1 MFMNVSPLF
10 QPVGIGPLVLK
21 NRFVMAPMSVH
32 MTEDGSVTDKEIAY
46 TERRAAGGVAMIIVG
61 SVCVR
66 PDGNFG
72 GQLFIEND
80 DRIAGLRRL
89 TDAVHRHDCL
99 IAAQIHHS
107 GRETNKKT
115 SGYQPVAPSP
125 FEPESFTGAQAEY
138 DPPHVLSTEE
148 VREMVECYA
157 QGVRRAKEAGFDMC
171 ELHCA
176 HGYLISSFMSPLTN
190 RRTDEY
196 GGSFLGRMR
205 FVTEIIRRSRELVG
219 EEYPISCRIVGDEL
233 REGGIDMALAAD
245 IARYLEKL
253 GVAALSVSAGMF
265 PFVRTVSNMYHRH
278 GVNAYLAENVRDAV
292 HIPVFAAGQLDRPEV
307 QLEVLEKGKA
317 DVVCIGR
324 TLIAD
329 PDYPNKLRENRLD
342 DVIWCIACNK
352 GCHDRSAGDR
362 SVKCALNVMT
372 GRETDPAFALTKA
385 EKPARVM
392 VIGGGPAGMQA
403 AADAAR
409 RGHAVSLWDD
419 REILGGR
426 LRLAA
431 VPPHKDR
438 YGEAC
443 DYLAREVRKL
453 PIDVHL
459 SHKVTLDDVKAEKP
473 DAVILA
479 TGSVPFILPVKGIDQ
494 DFVVPVDEVL
504 AGKASVGRRVAVI
517 GGGSVGAETAHLLLE
532 QQQREI
538 YILEMREGIGIDL
551 PQDAR
556 ICLLHIF
563 ENSLSMHCMTGSR
576 VTGIGDHAV
585 TLERGGREERLE
597 NIDTV
602 VMAVG
607 ARPNQSLKQGIEDMG
622 VKVLVIGDAES
633 PRDYVKAIR
642 QGAEA
647 GRAV

>member
-1 MFMNVSPLF
+1 MNVSPLF
-10 QPVGIGPLVLK
+10 QPVDIGPLTLK

-32 MTEDGSVTDKEIAY
+32 MTEDGGVTDKEVAFI
-46 TERRAAGGVAMIIVG
+46 ERRAAGGVAMIIVG

-89 TDAVHRHDCL
+89 TEAMHRHGCL
-99 IAAQIHHS
+99 AAAQIHHS
-107 GRETNKKT
+107 GRETNRRT

-125 FEPESFTGAQAEY
+125 FEPEAVAGFQAEY
-138 DPPHVLSTEE
+138 DVPHVMSTEE

-219 EEYPISCRIVGDEL
+219 DKYPITCRIVGDEL
-233 REGGIDMALAAD
+233 REGGIDMALAVE

-278 GVNAYLAENVRDAV
+278 GVNLYLAENIRDAV
-292 HIPVFAAGQLDRPEV
+292 HIPVFAAGQLDRPGI
-307 QLEVLEKGKA
+307 QLSVLEKGKA

-329 PDYPNKLRENRLD
+329 PDYPNKLRENRVD
-342 DVIWCIACNK
+342 DIIWCIACNK
-352 GCHDRSAGDR
+352 GCHDRSSGDR

-372 GRETDPAFALTKA
+372 GREQDEHFALKA
-385 EKPARVM
+385 AETPRRVM

-409 RGHAVSLWDD
+409 RGHTVSLWDERD
-419 REILGGR
+419 RLGGR

-443 DYLAREVRKL
+443 DYLEREVRKL
-453 PIDVHL
+453 PVEVRLAHT
-459 SHKVTLDDVKAEKP
+459 VTVEDVKAWKP
-473 DAVILA
+473 DAVVLA
-479 TGSVPFILPVKGIDQ
+479 TGSVPFVPPVEGVNQ
-494 DFVVPVDEVL
+494 DFVVPVDAVL
-504 AGKASVGRRVAVI
+504 EGKACVGRRVAVI

-532 QQQREI
+532 QQQREV
-538 YILEMREGIGIDL
+538 YILEMRDGIGLDL
-551 PQDAR
+551 PQDSR

-563 ENSLSMHCMTGSR
+563 GDSLDMHCLAGSR
-576 VTGIGDHAV
+576 VTSVGDHCVRFVRNGA
-585 TLERGGREERLE
+585 EEVLE

-607 ARPNQSLKQGIEDMG
+607 ARPNRSLAAALEELG
-622 VKVLVIGDAES
+622 VPVFIVGDADAPS
-633 PRDYVKAIR
+633 DYVKAIR

-647 GRAV
+647 GRTL

>member
-1 MFMNVSPLF
+1 MNVSPLF
-10 QPVGIGPLVLK
+10 EPVNIGPLRLK

-32 MTEDGSVTDKEIAY
+32 MTEDGSVTDKEVAFA
-46 TERRAAGGVAMIIVG
+46 ERRAEGGVAMIIVG
-61 SVCVR
+61 SICVR

-80 DRIAGLRRL
+80 ERIEGLRRL
-89 TDAVHRHDCL
+89 TDAMHRHGCL
-99 IAAQIHHS
+99 AAAQIHHS
-107 GRETNKKT
+107 GRETNKRT

-125 FEPESFTGAQAEY
+125 FEPESVSVFQAEY

-148 VREMVECYA
+148 VKEMVECYA
-157 QGVRRAKEAGFDMC
+157 QGVRRARDAGFDMC

-205 FVTEIIRRSRELVG
+205 FITEIIHRIRELVG
-219 EEYPISCRIVGDEL
+219 EDYPVSCRIVGDEL
-233 REGGIDMALAAD
+233 REGGIDMALAVE
-245 IARYLEKL
+245 IARYLEGL
-253 GVAALSVSAGMF
+253 GVVALSVSAGMF

-278 GVNAYLAENVRDAV
+278 GVNLYLAENIRDAV
-292 HIPVFAAGQLDRPEV
+292 HIPVFSAGQLDRPEI
-307 QLEVLEKGKA
+307 QLAALEKGKA
-317 DVVCIGR
+317 DVICIGR

-329 PDYPNKLRENRLD
+329 PDYPNKLREGRLD
-342 DVIWCIACNK
+342 DIIWCIACNK
-352 GCHDRSAGDR
+352 GCHDRSSGDR
-362 SVKCALNVMT
+362 SVKCALNVMS
-372 GRETDPAFALTKA
+372 GREADPSFAL
-385 EKPARVM
+385 KPVDKPRRVM
-392 VIGGGPAGMQA
+392 VIGGGPAGLQA

-409 RGHAVSLWDD
+409 RGHTVSLWDD
-419 REILGGR
+419 RAELGGR

-453 PIDVHL
+453 PVE
-459 SHKVTLDDVKAEKP
+459 VRTGRRATLDDVKAWNP

-479 TGSVPFILPVKGIDQ
+479 TGSVPFVPPVAGADQ

-504 AGKASVGRRVAVI
+504 EGRAEVGRKVVVI

-532 QQQREI
+532 QAQRDI
-538 YILEMREGIGIDL
+538 TIVEMRDGIGIDL
-551 PQDAR
+551 PQDSR
-556 ICLLHIF
+556 ICLLDIF
-563 ENSLSMHCMTGSR
+563 DKSLSMHCIVNAR
-576 VTGIGDHAV
+576 VTSLGDHSV
-585 TLERGGREERLE
+585 TLERDGRSECIEGV
-597 NIDTV
+597 DTV
-602 VMAVG
+602 VMAAG
-607 ARPNQSLKQGIEDMG
+607 ARADRRLLQGIEEMG
-622 VKVLVIGDAES
+622 VQVLLAGDAEA

-647 GRAV
+647 ARAV

>member
-1 MFMNVSPLF
+1 MNVSPLF
-10 QPVGIGPLVLK
+10 QPVDIGPLTLK

-32 MTEDGSVTDKEIAY
+32 MTEDGGVTDKEVAFI
-46 TERRAAGGVAMIIVG
+46 ERRAAGGVAMIIVG

-80 DRIAGLRRL
+80 ERIAGLRRL
-89 TDAVHRHDCL
+89 TEAIHRHDCL
-99 IAAQIHHS
+99 AAAQIHHS
-107 GRETNKKT
+107 GRETNRRT
-115 SGYQPVAPSP
+115 SGYQPIAPSP
-125 FEPESFTGAQAEY
+125 FPPEAVAGFQAEY
-138 DPPHVLSTEE
+138 DEPHVMSTGE

-176 HGYLISSFMSPLTN
+176 HGYLISAFMSPLTN

-205 FVTEIIRRSRELVG
+205 FVTEIIHRCRELVG
-219 EEYPISCRIVGDEL
+219 EDYPITCRIVGDEL
-233 REGGIDMALAAD
+233 REGGIDMALAVE

-278 GVNAYLAENVRDAV
+278 GVNLYLAENIHDAV
-292 HIPVFAAGQLDRPEV
+292 HVPVFAAGQLDRPEI
-307 QLEVLEKGKA
+307 QLSVLEKGKA

-329 PDYPNKLRENRLD
+329 PDYPDKLRENRLD
-342 DVIWCIACNK
+342 DVVWCIACNK
-352 GCHDRSAGDR
+352 GCHDRSSGDR
-362 SVKCALNVMT
+362 SVKCALNVMS
-372 GRETDPAFALTKA
+372 GREADEDFVLKAAPA
-385 EKPARVM
+385 PRRVM
-392 VIGGGPAGMQA
+392 IIGGGPAGLQA
-403 AADAAR
+403 AADACR
-409 RGHAVSLWDD
+409 RGHVVSLWDERD
-419 REILGGR
+419 VLGGR

-443 DYLAREVRKL
+443 DYLEREVRKL
-453 PIDVHL
+453 PVDVHL
-459 SHKVTLDDVKAEKP
+459 SHTVTVEDVKAWKP

-479 TGSVPFILPVKGIDQ
+479 TGSVPFVLPVEGVDR

-504 AGKASVGRRVAVI
+504 EGRAKVGRRVAVI

-538 YILEMREGIGIDL
+538 YILEMRDGIGIDL
-551 PQDAR
+551 PQDSR
-556 ICLLHIF
+556 ICLLRIF
-563 ENSLSMHCMTGSR
+563 DNSLDMHCLTGSR
-576 VTGIGDHAV
+576 VTAIGDHSV
-585 TLERGGREERLE
+585 SFVRDGSEQRLE
-597 NIDTV
+597 DIDTV

-607 ARPNQSLKQGIEDMG
+607 ARPNRSLVPDLESLG
-622 VKVLVIGDAES
+622 VQVLIAGDAEA

>member
-1 MFMNVSPLF
+1 MNVSPLF
-10 QPVGIGPLVLK
+10 QPVDIGPLTLK

-32 MTEDGSVTDKEIAY
+32 MTEDGGVTDKEVAFI
-46 TERRAAGGVAMIIVG
+46 ERRAAGGVAMIIVG

-89 TDAVHRHDCL
+89 TDAMHRHDCL
-99 IAAQIHHS
+99 AAAQIHHS
-107 GRETNKKT
+107 GRETNRRT
-115 SGYQPVAPSP
+115 SGYQPIAPSP
-125 FEPESFTGAQAEY
+125 FEPEAVAGFQAEY
-138 DPPHVLSTEE
+138 DVPHVMSTEE

-196 GGSFLGRMR
+196 GGSFIGRMR

-219 EEYPISCRIVGDEL
+219 GEYPITCRIVGDEL
-233 REGGIDMALAAD
+233 REGGIDMALAVE

-278 GVNAYLAENVRDAV
+278 GVNLYLAENIHDAV
-292 HIPVFAAGQLDRPEV
+292 HIPVFAAGQLDRPDI
-307 QLEVLEKGKA
+307 QLSVLEKGKA

-329 PDYPNKLRENRLD
+329 PDYPNKLRENRID
-342 DVIWCIACNK
+342 DIIWCIACNK
-352 GCHDRSAGDR
+352 GCHDRSSGDR

-372 GRETDPAFALTKA
+372 GREGDEHFVLKA
-385 EKPARVM
+385 ADKPRRVM
-392 VIGGGPAGMQA
+392 VVGGGPAGMQA
-403 AADAAR
+403 ATSAAR
-409 RGHAVSLWDD
+409 RGHVVSLWDERD
-419 REILGGR
+419 RLGGR

-431 VPPHKDR
+431 VPPHKER
-438 YGEAC
+438 YAEAC
-443 DYLAREVRKL
+443 DYLEREVRKL
-453 PIDVHL
+453 PVEVRLAHT
-459 SHKVTLDDVKAEKP
+459 VTVDDVKAWKP
-473 DAVILA
+473 DSVVLA
-479 TGSVPFILPVKGIDQ
+479 TGSVPFVPPVVGMNQ

-504 AGKASVGRRVAVI
+504 EGRAEVGSRVAVI

-532 QQQREI
+532 QQQREV
-538 YILEMREGIGIDL
+538 YILEMRDGIGLDL
-551 PQDAR
+551 PQDSR

-563 ENSLSMHCMTGSR
+563 DNSLDMHCLTGSR
-576 VTGIGDHAV
+576 VTSVGDHCVCFVRNGAEE
-585 TLERGGREERLE
+585 TLK

-602 VMAVG
+602 VTAVG
-607 ARPNQSLKQGIEDMG
+607 ARPNRSLASALEELGLQVFIA
-622 VKVLVIGDAES
+622 GDAEA
-633 PRDYVKAIR
+633 PGDYVKAIL
-642 QGAEA
+642 QGTEA
-647 GRAV
+647 GRML